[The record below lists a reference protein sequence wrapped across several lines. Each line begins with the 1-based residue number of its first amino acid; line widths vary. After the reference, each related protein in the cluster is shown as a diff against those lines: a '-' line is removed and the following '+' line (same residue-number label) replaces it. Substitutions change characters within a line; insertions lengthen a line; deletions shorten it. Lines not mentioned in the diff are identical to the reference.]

1 MSAPITDPVA
11 EPITAGSRVVLAG
24 NVIADLVIDV
34 PALPERGGDVIG
46 TRTALYAGGGF
57 NALTA
62 ARRLGAPAVY
72 AGLHGTGPYGE
83 LVRSSLAAEGVE
95 ALLPV
100 RTDGDTGFCVALVD
114 GGGERTFVTS
124 FGVDARMTPDEAAGI
139 AASVR
144 GGDLLQVSGYGLVM
158 EVNGP
163 LLSGLVAGLPDDVR
177 VCFDPGP
184 LVADIP
190 AAVLDP
196 VLARVDWL
204 SCNARE
210 ARLLSGVA
218 GPREAA
224 EVLRGRLRSGAG
236 VLVRADADGC
246 FLALPESGG
255 GSGSG
260 SGSESGSGSGS
271 GSGGVVHVPGFPV
284 EAVDSNGA
292 GDAHV
297 GAFLALL
304 GRGVPAVDAAR
315 GANAA
320 AAVAVTRRGPATSPT
335 RGELAAFVG
344 AGLAG
349 VLRLV

>member
-1 MSAPITDPVA
+1 MTTD
-11 EPITAGSRVVLAG
+11 SRVVLAG

-57 NALTA
+57 NTLTA
-62 ARRLGAPAVY
+62 ARRLGAEAVY

-83 LVRSSLAAEGVE
+83 LVRSSLAAEGIGT
-95 ALLPV
+95 LLPV
-100 RTDGDTGFCVALVD
+100 REDGDTGFCVALVD

-124 FGVDARMTPDEAAGI
+124 FGVDARMTSHEAASI
-139 AASVR
+139 AGAVR
-144 GGDLLQVSGYGLVM
+144 AGDLVQVSGYGLVM

-163 LLSGLVAGLPDDVR
+163 LLAALVTGLPADVR
-177 VCFDPGP
+177 VCFDPAP

-190 AAVLDP
+190 AGVLDP
-196 VLARVDWL
+196 VLARTDWL

-210 ARLLSGVA
+210 AGIMTGVA

-224 EVLRGRLRSGAG
+224 AALRGRLRDGAG
-236 VLVRADADGC
+236 VLVRADKDGC
-246 FLALPESGG
+246 WLAPP
-255 GSGSG
+255 GSGD
-260 SGSESGSGSGS
+260 
-271 GSGGVVHVPGFPV
+271 VVHVPGFAV
-284 EAVDSNGA
+284 DAVDSNGA

-304 GRGVPAVDAAR
+304 GRGVSAFDAAR

-320 AAVAVTRRGPATSPT
+320 AALAVTRRGPATGP
-335 RGELAAFVG
+335 RLEELVSFLGADAAREL
-344 AGLAG
+344 GLG
-349 VLRLV
+349 